1 MEARW
6 VFAPSGGGE
15 TVGFND
21 AGINTFKAAKIK
33 SVAREV
39 TQNSLDASSKNPV
52 GIIVDRFKLTSQQA
66 PEFFSILENIKACS
80 SIAPSGEPA
89 RFFAHATNLLESGEV
104 SGLLF
109 HDKNTTGL
117 VGELDGPGPWRAL
130 TRSAGVTQKASGNL
144 GSFGHGARAPFALS
158 GMRTVLYLTQIL
170 TEGRIQRRAVG
181 RSILMSHKL
190 GGSITQGVGF
200 FGKGAEATPLID
212 EEIPSWLNN
221 LRPAELGE
229 GTTLAVFDVR
239 GSLFTEKFQY
249 ELIRSYALAIEAGNL
264 EVEILGTKI
273 DKAGLEER
281 WAHILDAL
289 RDAEG
294 SEFEVDQLDL
304 ENLETIFN
312 PHQKIKLETP
322 LGTCELR
329 LRSGDATRSRS
340 VAIARGGGMLIT
352 SKPERLKLFS
362 GLKNFSC
369 VVWVSDPSGS
379 SELAKLENP
388 AHDEF
393 SKDWLA
399 SSDDQED
406 SNSPWAKYMSF
417 TATIREKLK
426 ELYSLSTSD
435 TFQVKLLDNLLDGV
449 GNEKREGFG
458 TSRTVRLIDR
468 DLRLTKRADDGTK
481 IVGPGVMTKG
491 TSQRKAKGPRVIPTA
506 DGGNVAT
513 GGWKP
518 REGFATCR
526 VRTVEDNQLF
536 LRVDLPQDSLE
547 EVGIVFVGT
556 SSSGEVVALHDE
568 VGVIESGGSSYTK
581 TVPAPLLEYSIDVF
595 LFERHVANEVTTRV

>member
-1 MEARW
+1 MVAGW

-39 TQNSLDASSKNPV
+39 TQNSLDASSTKPV
-52 GIIVDRFKLTSQQA
+52 GLIIDSFKLTSQQA
-66 PEFFSILENIKACS
+66 PEFFGILANMKACAAV
-80 SIAPSGEPA
+80 APSGEPA
-89 RFFAHATNLLESGEV
+89 KFFSRATGLLESGEV
-104 SGLLF
+104 TGLLF
-109 HDKNTTGL
+109 HDKNTSGL
-117 VGELDGPGPWRAL
+117 VGDIDGPGPWQAL

-158 GMRTVLYLTQIL
+158 GMRTVLYLTQINS
-170 TEGRIQRRAVG
+170 EGKIQRRAVG

-190 GGSITQGVGF
+190 GETMTQAVGF
-200 FGKGAEATPLID
+200 FGKGKEAAPLID
-212 EEIPSWLNN
+212 EEIPSWLND
-221 LRPAELGE
+221 LRPVALGE

-239 GSLFTEKFQY
+239 GSSFTEKFQY

-273 DKAGLEER
+273 DKDGLEER
-281 WAHILDAL
+281 WTQVIGSL
-289 RDAEG
+289 RNAEG

-312 PHQKIKLETP
+312 PQQRLRVETA

-329 LRSGDATRSRS
+329 LRSDDETRSRS

-352 SKPERLKLFS
+352 SKPERLKIFS
-362 GLKNFSC
+362 GLGNFSC

-388 AHDEF
+388 AHNEF
-393 SKDWLA
+393 SRDWLA
-399 SSDDQED
+399 SADEQED
-406 SNSPWAKYMSF
+406 SDSPWTKYLAF

-435 TFQVKLLDNLLDGV
+435 TYEVKLLDNLLEGV

-458 TSRTVRLIDR
+458 ASRTVRVIER
-468 DLRLTKRADDGTK
+468 DSRASRSSDGGKK
-481 IVGPGVMTKG
+481 IAGPGVITKG
-491 TSQRKAKGPRVIPTA
+491 TSPRKAKGPRVIPTA
-506 DGGNVAT
+506 DGGKVAT

-518 REGFATCR
+518 KEGFATCR
-526 VRTVEDNQLF
+526 VRAVAGNQLM
-536 LRVDLPQDSLE
+536 LRCDIPQSGPE
-547 EVGIVFVGT
+547 EVGVVFVGT
-556 SSSGEVVALHDE
+556 SSSGEVVALHTE
-568 VGVIESGGSSYTK
+568 VGVIEAGGSSYTK
-581 TVPAPLLEYSIDVF
+581 TVPSPLLEYSIDVF
-595 LFERHVANEVTTRV
+595 LFERNVAREGAASV